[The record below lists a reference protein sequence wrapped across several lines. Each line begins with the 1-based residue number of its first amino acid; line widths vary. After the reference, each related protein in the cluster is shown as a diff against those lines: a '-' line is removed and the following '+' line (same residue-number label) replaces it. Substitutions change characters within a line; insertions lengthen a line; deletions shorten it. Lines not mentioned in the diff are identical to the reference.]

1 MKACATLSPNM
12 SAERIEIF
20 LNGDARQVERG
31 AGLTTLLDELG
42 LKAGVLVEY
51 NDRPL
56 LPKEWPDVRLAEGDR
71 VEIIRIVAGG

>member
-1 MKACATLSPNM
+1 M
-12 SAERIEIF
+12 STERIEIF

-42 LKAGVLVEY
+42 LKAGVLIEY

-56 LPKEWPDVRLAEGDR
+56 LPKEWPDVRLAGGDR

>member
-1 MKACATLSPNM
+1 M
-12 SAERIEIF
+12 STDRIEIF
-20 LNGDARQVERG
+20 LNGDARPVGREST
-31 AGLTTLLDELG
+31 LTALLDELG

-56 LPKEWPDVRLAEGDR
+56 LPKEWADVRFVAGDR